1 MMECKQKVLF
11 DIWSLSYPHQ
21 KLQQHHHKKKHKPV
35 DHHMNK
41 LHLIWVLEVCL
52 LDTTATWIGKTAL
65 KDIPWWLQL
74 KFDNQENKLN
84 DLITKF
90 TKLTYFD
97 FFLNG
102 KFYILWDLNPQPHTP
117 LTRRFSWQEEVPL
130 IYTTVFILKCIRYME
145 YHSRAHWQNIC
156 YQCLSSVQNSVRL
169 SIYWCPLQ
177 L

>member
-52 LDTTATWIGKTAL
+52 LDTTATLIGKTAL

-74 KFDNQENKLN
+74 KFDNQENRLN
-84 DLITKF
+84 DMITKL

-97 FFLNG
+97 FFLKG
-102 KFYILWDLNPQPHTP
+102 KFYIIWDLNPQFHTPHTHQF
-117 LTRRFSWQEEVPL
+117 LWQEEVPL
-130 IYTTVFILKCIRYME
+130 IYTIVFILKCI
-145 YHSRAHWQNIC
+145 
-156 YQCLSSVQNSVRL
+156 
-169 SIYWCPLQ
+169 P
-177 L
+177 